1 MVEMKKCYLMKRMD
15 AYPSANETL
24 LEMVAGVD
32 VENFVTTLKF
42 LNVKF
47 GMKRSKL
54 ADITGIPYVTLHK
67 MMDTGIG
74 YYNDQRTRQAIKR
87 LQEALI

>member
-1 MVEMKKCYLMKRMD
+1 MKKYYIMKRMD

-24 LEMVAGVD
+24 LEMVAGAD
-32 VENFVTTLKF
+32 VGNFITTLKF
-42 LNVKF
+42 LIVKF
-47 GMKRSKL
+47 GMKRSTL
-54 ADITGIPYVTLHK
+54 ADLTGIPYGTIHK
-67 MMDTGIG
+67 MLDTGIG